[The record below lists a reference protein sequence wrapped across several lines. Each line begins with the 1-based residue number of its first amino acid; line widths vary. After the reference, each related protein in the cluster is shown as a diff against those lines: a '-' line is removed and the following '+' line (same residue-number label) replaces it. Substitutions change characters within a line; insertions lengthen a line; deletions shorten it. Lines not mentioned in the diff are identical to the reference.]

1 MGAGSRE
8 RRCVA
13 SGETKPEAALVRIAI
28 SPDGEAVPDLAADL
42 PGRGVWVSADRASV
56 ERAVKRDAFS
66 RSARTKVRAAPDLGD
81 RIEALLEAR
90 CLSLL
95 GLARRSGDLAAGEA
109 KAREALKAQR
119 PAWLIEASD
128 GAADGRGKILAL
140 ARAAWGE
147 VPLAGCFTA
156 AQLGAALGRED
167 VVHAV
172 LAPGGLADRLGAE
185 IARLAGFRPLVPEEW
200 ARQTGSGG

>member
-1 MGAGSRE
+1 M
-8 RRCVA
+8 
-13 SGETKPEAALVRIAI
+13 LVRIAI

-56 ERAVKRDAFS
+56 DQAVKRDAFS
-66 RSARTKVRAAPDLGD
+66 RSVKEKVRTDPGLSG

-95 GLARRSGDLAAGEA
+95 GLARRGGGIAAGES

-128 GAADGRGKILAL
+128 GAADGRRKILAL
-140 ARAAWGE
+140 ARAAWGD
-147 VPLAGCFTA
+147 VPVAGCFTA

-172 LAPGGLADRLGAE
+172 LARGGLAGRFGAE
-185 IARLAGFRPLVPEEW
+185 TARLAGFRALVPAEW
-200 ARQTGSGG
+200 GLSAGSGG